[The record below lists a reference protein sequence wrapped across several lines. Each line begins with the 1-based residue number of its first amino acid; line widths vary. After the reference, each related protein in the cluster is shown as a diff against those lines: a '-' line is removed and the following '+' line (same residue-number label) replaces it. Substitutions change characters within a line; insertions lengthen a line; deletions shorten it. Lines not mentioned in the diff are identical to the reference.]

1 MIISSRKLPPTMAM
15 RRAPSS
21 NSTLTLSSNSTEF
34 VAKYG
39 FRHLLDSPLPSP
51 ALPSI
56 VPRHGKKPNPHRFRK
71 YLRFLL
77 RFFMWSCGLFTVY
90 WLALT
95 MVRGTVLPRTATYLA
110 SQDETFEFFED
121 DELPKEPAVVMVVNS
136 RGKPKW
142 TVSIPPGSAFPLQP
156 SEYAVVCHQSSRIV
170 ERIRASQSLSSHQHG
185 GSPDYY
191 RNDPYFTDIA
201 EAEAQGFLP
210 TASDD
215 INLEKKKRVVGIEGE
230 GHIKQQSTAPRQNGA
245 KVCSRSL
252 TYVME
257 STDAGLGM
265 TLLGL
270 WMSYGLAKKE
280 GRAFFIDDTNW

>member
-15 RRAPSS
+15 RRVPSS
-21 NSTLTLSSNSTEF
+21 NSTPTLSSNSTEF

-56 VPRHGKKPNPHRFRK
+56 VPRHGKKSKPHRLRK

-77 RFFMWSCGLFTVY
+77 RLFIWSCGLVTVY

-95 MVRGTVLPRTATYLA
+95 MVRGAVPPRAANILA
-110 SQDETFEFFED
+110 GGDETFEIIED
-121 DELPKEPAVVMVVNS
+121 DALPKEPAAVMVINNQ
-136 RGKPKW
+136 GKPKW
-142 TVSIPPGSAFPLQP
+142 TVSIPPGLAFPLRP
-156 SEYAVVCHQSSRIV
+156 SEYATICLQSSRIA
-170 ERIRASQSLSSHQHG
+170 ERLQASRSLSGHQHG
-185 GSPDYY
+185 GAHIYY

-201 EAEAQGFLP
+201 EAEGQSFLP

-215 INLEKKKRVVGIEGE
+215 IKSVTKTVSGIEDE
-230 GHIKQQSTAPRQNGA
+230 GHINQHPTALRQNEA
-245 KVCSRSL
+245 KVCTRSL

-265 TLLGL
+265 TLMGL

-280 GRAFFIDDTNW
+280 DRAFFLDDSNW

>member
-1 MIISSRKLPPTMAM
+1 
-15 RRAPSS
+15 
-21 NSTLTLSSNSTEF
+21 
-34 VAKYG
+34 
-39 FRHLLDSPLPSP
+39 
-51 ALPSI
+51 
-56 VPRHGKKPNPHRFRK
+56 
-71 YLRFLL
+71 
-77 RFFMWSCGLFTVY
+77 
-90 WLALT
+90 
-95 MVRGTVLPRTATYLA
+95 MVRGTVPPRAATYLA
-110 SQDETFEFFED
+110 GQDETFEFFED

-136 RGKPKW
+136 NGKPKW

-156 SEYAVVCHQSSRIV
+156 NEYAVVCHQTSHIV

-185 GSPDYY
+185 GPPDYY
-191 RNDPYFTDIA
+191 RNDPYFMDIA

-210 TASDD
+210 GASDD
-215 INLEKKKRVVGIEGE
+215 INLEKKKRVVGIEDE
-230 GHIKQQSTAPRQNGA
+230 RHIKQQSTAPRQNGA

-280 GRAFFIDDTNW
+280 GRAFFVDDTNW